1 MAGPRTFNPSPLHRP
16 DLSGDFEGN
25 DYELQ
30 PSSLPRSRAPSYV
43 SKSSSWNSEGRA
55 DEALLPGRGNDSP
68 QGTKNT
74 WATTQAATETS
85 AGTSNREKRRK
96 LQGWRFGVAVS
107 ALTAFTVLLLNMIL
121 TIYAGVKFGT
131 SGGIGTAFDGS
142 CERVDI
148 WTTWLHILINGLS
161 SILLSASN
169 YTMQCLSSPTRSE
182 IDRAH
187 TRGDWLDV
195 GVISMRNLWRI
206 DWRRTVLWWLL
217 GLSSVPIHLLYNSA
231 IFKTLVAN
239 EYVLVVA
246 SKDFL
251 QGGDFAPFYSSPKLE
266 DFYLT
271 YRWTDFATVE
281 NILRWAESGYEDFT
295 VELDEDR
302 YQAIRGVQLEF
313 SENDRYADEA
323 KIHNLTTSECMT
335 AYGTSFLSEYRNVV
349 AITSARGNQTNNTM
363 LWSETVRLNS
373 QHVSYGQVLYEW
385 ICRDAQD
392 AWKQYVWKCNVG
404 AASQNASNWTIHYH
418 QIDYCLA
425 QATQPRCK
433 LQFSIQILATV
444 IVMNVCKFICMF
456 LTLWRQRTAT
466 LVTIGDAMS
475 SFLDRP
481 DSLTKNRCLMGR
493 IDLNRGP
500 LLWKT
505 FSKDGTTTRRPN
517 TIPERVTFRAPLR
530 RRWFA
535 AASIRRWCLTIGI
548 CLIALSVASKL
559 LHTGALN
566 LENKASA
573 SIFET
578 GFGAVDSRA
587 LITTKLLQDD
597 FAGLGS
603 AVLLAN
609 MPQAVMSFLYLTYN
623 GLFTCMCL
631 AHEYSQY
638 GLIKDRKKPLR
649 VTTQH
654 GQQRPTY
661 YLQLPFRYAVP
672 LLVSSA
678 TLHWLISQ
686 SIFLVKINT
695 TDYKGESSAKD
706 FSQVGYSCLPILL
719 AILLGTAMLIAA
731 LGCGFRR
738 FPSYIPVA
746 GSCSV
751 ALAAAAHRPKD
762 DVDAAFL
769 PVQWGEV
776 RGEGTD
782 EVGHCCFTSQEVHDL
797 FPGRLYAGAARK
809 PYDNGSK
816 DP

>member
-444 IVMNVCKFICMF
+444 IVMN
-456 LTLWRQRTAT
+456 
-466 LVTIGDAMS
+466 
-475 SFLDRP
+475 
-481 DSLTKNRCLMGR
+481 
-493 IDLNRGP
+493 
-500 LLWKT
+500 
-505 FSKDGTTTRRPN
+505 
-517 TIPERVTFRAPLR
+517 
-530 RRWFA
+530 
-535 AASIRRWCLTIGI
+535 
-548 CLIALSVASKL
+548 
-559 LHTGALN
+559 
-566 LENKASA
+566 ASA